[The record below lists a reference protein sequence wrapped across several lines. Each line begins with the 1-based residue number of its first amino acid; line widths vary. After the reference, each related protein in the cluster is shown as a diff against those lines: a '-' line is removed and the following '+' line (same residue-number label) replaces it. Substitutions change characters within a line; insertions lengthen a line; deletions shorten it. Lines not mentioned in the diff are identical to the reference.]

1 MFSLNRNFR
10 IFAAMKRLGYVLM
23 AALPL
28 VLCLLLGGCGD
39 NPRAVS
45 LLTCADSLM
54 AGRPDS
60 ALLILDSL
68 LTDSD
73 RLSTN
78 FVMQCR
84 LRRLNAIN
92 KLDTVFTTAHVVQA
106 RILADHF
113 DDHGTSNE
121 QMLAYYL
128 LGRTFADAGEAPQA
142 INAYNEAAN
151 RADTTATDCDYKT
164 LCRVYTQM
172 ANVFYQQGLY
182 REDLNNLDQAVD
194 FGYLASDTL
203 AALLAY
209 GQKMGAYRLML
220 KPDSMLIV
228 CDTVCNKLCNAGYP
242 VVAAGMLNYPIR
254 YLLDIGKIALAHQ
267 YLEIYEK
274 ESGYFDKNHEIAS
287 GREIYYYVK
296 GYYYLKTC
304 QYDSA
309 EYFFR
314 KELATGK
321 DFNNQN
327 AGSRGLALLFQQTH
341 KPDSAAKYALYSY
354 EMNDSVYAQKATE
367 EVAKT
372 KAMYDYTRYE
382 HEAQQSKLQAVLAQL
397 RFVITAVIAVSI
409 LTFAAILAYR
419 YRRVQKKRKEEKL
432 HYQRLLETY
441 RRTEQELLELRAHQE
456 QFSRM
461 AVERQEALAH
471 QQHTTQELNRLRQSE
486 QMLTELI
493 SQKEQELERL
503 DAELAQYRRKDELMA
518 VASSDEESLLRV
530 LPFYQSLLR
539 TTDQGQSLTDSDWK
553 PIHKFFKE
561 RLPQFHQ
568 FMSDNRHALTDYE
581 YKMCLL
587 VRLYLKPKN
596 ISNAL
601 GLDASYVT
609 RVRRS
614 MVKKLFGVD
623 ANSKEADMLVRQIDR
638 IKAEKTVD

>member
-1 MFSLNRNFR
+1 MKQLVCLFSL
-10 IFAAMKRLGYVLM
+10 AVL
-23 AALPL
+23 LIS
-28 VLCLLLGGCGD
+28 CLLLGGCGD
-39 NPRAVS
+39 NPRATA

-73 RLSTN
+73 HLSTH

-92 KLDTVFTTAHVVQA
+92 KLDTVFTTAHVAQA

-164 LCRVYTQM
+164 LCRVYSQM
-172 ANVFYQQGLY
+172 AKIFYRQGLY
-182 REDLNNLDQAVD
+182 HEDLYYHDCAVRC
-194 FGYLASDTL
+194 GYKAGDTL

-209 GQKMGAYRLML
+209 SQKMGAYKMLML
-220 KPDSMLIV
+220 PDSMLYV
-228 CDTVCNKLCNAGYP
+228 SETASKLLRQAGYTTLAAGVLCN
-242 VVAAGMLNYPIR
+242 PIR
-254 YLLDIGKIALAHQ
+254 YLVDQGEFSKAKQFLDV
-267 YLEIYEK
+267 YEC
-274 ESGYFDKNHEIAS
+274 ESGFFDDNHNIEP
-287 GREIYYYVK
+287 GREIYYYIK
-296 GYYYLKTC
+296 GYYYLKIC

-327 AGSRGLALLFQQTH
+327 AGSQGLALLFQQTH

-397 RFVITAVIAVSI
+397 RFVITAVIAVLI

-471 QQHTTQELNRLRQSE
+471 QQHTAQELNRPRQSE

-596 ISNAL
+596 IANAL

-638 IKAEKTVD
+638 IKAEKTAD

>member
-1 MFSLNRNFR
+1 MSDVYYYQSLYENQL
-10 IFAAMKRLGYVLM
+10 ISL
-23 AALPL
+23 
-28 VLCLLLGGCGD
+28 D
-39 NPRAVS
+39 RAVYYGY
-45 LLTCADSLM
+45 LAKDTL
-54 AGRPDS
+54 S
-60 ALLILDSL
+60 ALL
-68 LTDSD
+68 TY
-73 RLSTN
+73 
-78 FVMQCR
+78 
-84 LRRLNAIN
+84 
-92 KLDTVFTTAHVVQA
+92 AHK
-106 RILADHF
+106 
-113 DDHGTSNE
+113 
-121 QMLAYYL
+121 
-128 LGRTFADAGEAPQA
+128 ADA
-142 INAYNEAAN
+142 
-151 RADTTATDCDYKT
+151 YK
-164 LCRVYTQM
+164 
-172 ANVFYQQGLY
+172 
-182 REDLNNLDQAVD
+182 
-194 FGYLASDTL
+194 
-203 AALLAY
+203 LL
-209 GQKMGAYRLML
+209 Q

-228 CDTVCNKLCNAGYP
+228 CENASKLFYDFGYLSKSADVLGIPVRYLCNQDSFSKAKQF
-242 VVAAGMLNYPIR
+242 
-254 YLLDIGKIALAHQ
+254 LDT
-267 YLEIYEK
+267 YER
-274 ESGYFDKNHEIAS
+274 ESGFFDTDGNIDL
-287 GREIYYYVK
+287 GREVYYYTK

-304 QYDSA
+304 KYDSA

-354 EMNDSVYAQKATE
+354 EMNDSVYAQKATV

-397 RFVITAVIAVSI
+397 RFVITAVIAVLI

-638 IKAEKTVD
+638 IKAEKTAD